1 MGDAQCLAVVLWVL
15 FTYCFA
21 VANNAPKLWIK
32 SAERRAGK
40 TRLLEVLRH
49 LAERALTTNYISAAM
64 LPRVVDQYHP
74 TLLMD
79 EIDTF
84 LTGSEEM
91 RGVLNSGFDRESYVI
106 IGTKVGDDWVPRK
119 FSAWC
124 PQALAGI
131 GELPD
136 TIADRSLCIEL
147 QRKPRR
153 QKVTRLRRRDS
164 GPLEELAQRCA
175 RWAADNIDEL
185 ADAEPAMPEAL
196 NDRAS
201 DSWELCIAIA
211 DRIGEEAGERARRAA
226 LKISGDGVAISSI
239 GEQLLSD
246 VRDIFESMR
255 PIPAHEQKISSS
267 DLVLRL
273 RELIHRPWPDLGN
286 GTPLTQAT
294 LARLL
299 KPFHITPG
307 QVWIKGANIRGY
319 ARTAFNDAFERY
331 LPPLKPGPDKF
342 LSHTPRDNAKK
353 AARPLGD
360 EEFRGFEAEI
370 GALGETGPSTLKSN
384 ENPSET
390 ASPSG
395 LTPAN
400 GLDEEVAKEN
410 SAEPQI
416 SSISPA
422 RSQPN
427 GLDASSSRKPRSKV
441 EEQILQLWREHPDWS
456 FHKLGRECAVTH
468 KRVQRVITQAIAEER
483 AP

>member
-1 MGDAQCLAVVLWVL
+1 M
-15 FTYCFA
+15 
-21 VANNAPKLWIK
+21 
-32 SAERRAGK
+32 
-40 TRLLEVLRH
+40 
-49 LAERALTTNYISAAM
+49 
-64 LPRVVDQYHP
+64 VDQYHP

-84 LTGSEEM
+84 LNGSEEM

-136 TIADRSLCIEL
+136 TIADRALCIEL

-153 QKVTRLRRRDS
+153 QKVKRLRRRDS
-164 GPLEELAQRCA
+164 GPLEELGQRCA
-175 RWAADNIDEL
+175 RWAADNIDDL

-201 DSWELCIAIA
+201 DAWELCIAIA

-226 LKISGDGVAISSI
+226 LKISVDGIAISSI
-239 GEQLLSD
+239 GEQSLSD
-246 VRDIFESMR
+246 IRDIFEAMR
-255 PIPAHEQKISSS
+255 PIPTQEQKISSS

-319 ARTAFNDAFERY
+319 VRTAFNDAFERY

-342 LSHTPRDNAKK
+342 LWHTPRDTAKK
-353 AARPLGD
+353 SR
-360 EEFRGFEAEI
+360 
-370 GALGETGPSTLKSN
+370 
-384 ENPSET
+384 ET
-390 ASPSG
+390 A
-395 LTPAN
+395 
-400 GLDEEVAKEN
+400 
-410 SAEPQI
+410 
-416 SSISPA
+416 
-422 RSQPN
+422 R
-427 GLDASSSRKPRSKV
+427 R
-441 EEQILQLWREHPDWS
+441 
-456 FHKLGRECAVTH
+456 
-468 KRVQRVITQAIAEER
+468 
-483 AP
+483 